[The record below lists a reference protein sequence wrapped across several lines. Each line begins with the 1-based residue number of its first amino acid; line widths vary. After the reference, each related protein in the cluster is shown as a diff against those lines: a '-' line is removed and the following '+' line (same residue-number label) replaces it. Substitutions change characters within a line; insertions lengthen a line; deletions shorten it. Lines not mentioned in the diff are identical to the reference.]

1 MNTFPKPYTQAE
13 EKEAFLKM
21 KQGDVSAREG
31 LILHNLRLVTHVI
44 KHYNISEA
52 DTAEYISIG
61 TIGLIKA
68 IDSFDDS
75 QGTRLATY
83 ASRCINN
90 EILMHLRVSKKLNRE
105 MSYNETVGT
114 DKEGNEIHLF
124 DVLESTEPIPQEKY
138 IHSWELGK
146 ISEAVEKCLTSR
158 EKVIIRLR
166 YGFEN
171 KAPLTQKEIASM
183 FKISRSYV
191 SRIEK
196 KALEKIRKYCDM

>member
-1 MNTFPKPYTQAE
+1 MA
-13 EKEAFLKM
+13 
-21 KQGDVSAREG
+21 
-31 LILHNLRLVTHVI
+31 
-44 KHYNISEA
+44 
-52 DTAEYISIG
+52 
-61 TIGLIKA
+61 
-68 IDSFDDS
+68 
-75 QGTRLATY
+75 
-83 ASRCINN
+83 
-90 EILMHLRVSKKLNRE
+90 
-105 MSYNETVGT
+105 YNETVGT